1 MLLVCQ
7 DHTVRIGK
15 NMLRQYKSYAMLFQV
30 QSILVVVPLKC
41 GLVDGL
47 DDNLLA
53 VPKQYKYMVE

>member
-1 MLLVCQ
+1 
-7 DHTVRIGK
+7 
-15 NMLRQYKSYAMLFQV
+15 MLRQYKSYAMLFQV